1 MAATP
6 TLIDSREA
14 AALLACSVR
23 TVRRAAAD
31 GSLPAIRLRER
42 SPLRFRRDD
51 LEAFLAADRDP
62 REVDTAGMS
71 AAGLDNL
78 RPALGSADASVRTS
92 SNSDRVSPHT

>member
-1 MAATP
+1 MDTP
-6 TLIDSREA
+6 TLVDTREA
-14 AALLACSVR
+14 AQLLGVHPR
-23 TVRRAAAD
+23 TIRRAAAD
-31 GSLPAIRLRER
+31 GALRPVRLREW

-78 RPALGSADASVRTS
+78 RPASGSADASVRTS
-92 SNSDRVSPHT
+92 SNSDRVSPHA

>member
-1 MAATP
+1 MDTP
-6 TLIDSREA
+6 TLVDTREA
-14 AALLACSVR
+14 AQLLGVHPR
-23 TVRRAAAD
+23 TIRRAAAD
-31 GSLPAIRLRER
+31 GALRPVRLRER

-78 RPALGSADASVRTS
+78 RPASGSGDASVRTS
-92 SNSDRVSPHT
+92 SNSDRVSPHA